1 MQANPT
7 IREQLLAA
15 LPNLRAFAI
24 SLTNNGTEADDLI
37 QQTLVRAWGNLDR
50 FEAGTNLHAWLF
62 TILRNN
68 YHTQYRKRRRE
79 VEDVDDFY
87 SNRVPVRP
95 DQGSQL
101 EVEELWRALG
111 QLSPNH
117 REVLLL
123 IGAEGLSYAEAARI
137 CNCSVGTVKSRV
149 SRARERLAQ
158 LMCIDD
164 PNEIGPDQVISAALQ
179 PAA

>member
-1 MQANPT
+1 MQAHPD
-7 IREQLLAA
+7 IRAQVLAA

-24 SLTNNGTEADDLI
+24 SLTNSGTEADDLI
-37 QQTLVRAWGNLDR
+37 QETLVRAWGNLDR
-50 FEAGTNLHAWLF
+50 FEAGTNMNAWLF

-68 YHTQYRKRRRE
+68 YHSQYRRRRRE
-79 VEDVDDFY
+79 VEDIDDLY
-87 SNRVPVRP
+87 SSRVPVRP
-95 DQGSQL
+95 DQGSRL
-101 EVEELWRALG
+101 EMEELWRALG

-123 IGAEGLSYAEAARI
+123 IGAEGLSYAETARI
-137 CNCSVGTVKSRV
+137 CDCTVGTVKSRV

-164 PNEIGPDQVISAALQ
+164 PKEIGPDRLTSAALQ
-179 PAA
+179 SAA